1 MLRHNARMRFRMST
15 LTNWAKVLWGC
26 ALAVQLTVFGIMIG
40 KKQYKEFPTIFS
52 YVLISLLQS
61 PVLYLVYS
69 IKGYGS
75 WTAYWMAWISQ
86 GIVVIFRWAAVCELC
101 YAILGEFRGIWGL
114 AWRVLAVFGVLA
126 LLTAL
131 LLGGHDFQH
140 LINTFDL
147 GLQFSIATVMVVL
160 FLFARYYQVEVETS
174 LKSIGI
180 AFCLYSCFRS
190 LNDTVLQTLW
200 RNYAGTWTVIDEV
213 TYVATLALIGSAV
226 YVLRPQ
232 PKRRIVLLPQSTYAE
247 FAPQVNERLWALNKR
262 LNQLLSSKETE
273 KA

>member
-1 MLRHNARMRFRMST
+1 MRFRMLT

-26 ALAVQLTVFGIMIG
+26 ALALQLVVFAIMIG
-40 KKQYKEFPTIFS
+40 KKQYKQFPTIFS
-52 YVLISLLQS
+52 YILISMLQS

-69 IKGYGS
+69 VYGYGS
-75 WTAYWMAWISQ
+75 WTAYWSAWISQ
-86 GIVVIFRWAAVCELC
+86 SVVVIFRWAAVCELC

-114 AWRVLAVFGVLA
+114 AWRMLTVFGALA

-131 LLGGHDFQH
+131 ILGGHDFER

-160 FLFARYYQVEVETS
+160 FLFARYYQVEVEKS
-174 LKSIGI
+174 LRSIGI
-180 AFCLYSCFRS
+180 AFCLYSCFRA

-200 RNYAGTWTVIDEV
+200 RNYAGTWTVIDEI
-213 TYVATLALIGSAV
+213 TYVATLGLIGSAV

-232 PKRRIVLLPQSTYAE
+232 TDRKIVLLPQTAYLQ
-247 FAPQVNERLWALNKR
+247 FAPQVNERLRALNDR
-262 LNQLLSSKETE
+262 LGQLLRSKETGN
-273 KA
+273 A